1 MSNLT
6 RNTIQARG
14 VDYEVRELNGKE
26 MAQVRRL
33 MADSQT
39 YKMEQYVAQTC
50 CLAPKLTQKEV
61 DELPTF
67 VVSAISDEAFRLSKQ
82 AEPGNA

>member
-14 VDYEVRELNGKE
+14 TDYEVRELTGKD

-33 MADSQT
+33 AADSQT
-39 YKMEQYVAQTC
+39 YKMEQYVAMTC
-50 CLAPKLTQKEV
+50 CLAPKLSQKDV
-61 DELPTF
+61 DDLPTL
-67 VVSAISDEAFRLSKQ
+67 VVTAISDEAFRLSKL
-82 AEPGNA
+82 ADPGNG

>member
-6 RNTIQARG
+6 RNTIQVRG
-14 VDYEVRELNGKE
+14 TDYEVREISGKE

-33 MADSQT
+33 AMDQQT

-50 CLAPKLTQKEV
+50 CLAPKLAAKDV
-61 DELPTF
+61 DDLPAF

-82 AEPGNA
+82 ADPGND